1 MKNTSV
7 ELFLVVKKRLSI
19 IMKKKTGS
27 VDQWLQFI
35 GKDKLQTFQDNFAR
49 ANGVSMIFLDMDG
62 NPLTVGSQNSLFCFT
77 IQKEHAVRCKENFLL
92 DRETMQKGESFIHV
106 CPFGIAC
113 LYVPVYFNNRLTA
126 FAGIGGL
133 TYENSTIPETLRQ
146 RFHITSYSKETTWNI
161 LLLLESMLRLLNVN
175 ISLSQK
181 DTSRKPEE
189 DLPAQVR
196 DDRISKREHEI
207 VKLLCKGFSNKQIA
221 QQLFISETTVKTHIS
236 NILAKLN
243 LHDRMQI
250 VVYYYNKNG
259 GMSPSDAENNEKAD

>member
-1 MKNTSV
+1 
-7 ELFLVVKKRLSI
+7 
-19 IMKKKTGS
+19 MKKKTGS
-27 VDQWLQFI
+27 VEQWLQFI

-49 ANGVSMIFLDMDG
+49 AYGVSMMFLDMEG

-77 IQKEHAVRCKENFLL
+77 IQKEHMVRCRDNFQL
-92 DRETMQKGESFIHV
+92 DKETMQKGESFIHV

-133 TYENSTIPETLRQ
+133 TYENSTIPENLKQ
-146 RFHITSYSKETTWNI
+146 RFHITSYNKETTWNI

-175 ISLSQK
+175 ISLSQNDK
-181 DTSRKPEE
+181 SRKTES
-189 DLPAQVR
+189 DLPVRVR
-196 DDRISKREHEI
+196 DDRISRREHEI
-207 VKLLCKGFSNKQIA
+207 VQLLCKGFSNKQIA
-221 QQLFISETTVKTHIS
+221 RQLFISETTVKTHIS

-250 VVYYYNKNG
+250 VVYYYNKID
-259 GMSPSDAENNEKAD
+259 SADAPDADNNEETD

>member
-1 MKNTSV
+1 
-7 ELFLVVKKRLSI
+7 
-19 IMKKKTGS
+19 
-27 VDQWLQFI
+27 
-35 GKDKLQTFQDNFAR
+35 QTFQDNFAK
-49 ANGVSMIFLDMDG
+49 AYGISMIFLDMDG

-77 IQKEHAVRCKENFLL
+77 IQKEHAVRCRENFLM

-133 TYENSTIPETLRQ
+133 TYDNSPIPDTLKQ

-175 ISLSQK
+175 ITVSQK
-181 DTSRKPEE
+181 DTAQKP
-189 DLPAQVR
+189 DDALPVRVR
-196 DDRISKREHEI
+196 DERISRREQEI
-207 VKLLCKGFSNKQIA
+207 VQLLCKGYTNKQIA

-250 VVYYYNKNG
+250 VVYYYNKTDG
-259 GMSPSDAENNEKAD
+259 ADASVANIINNEETV

>member
-1 MKNTSV
+1 
-7 ELFLVVKKRLSI
+7 
-19 IMKKKTGS
+19 
-27 VDQWLQFI
+27 
-35 GKDKLQTFQDNFAR
+35 
-49 ANGVSMIFLDMDG
+49 
-62 NPLTVGSQNSLFCFT
+62 
-77 IQKEHAVRCKENFLL
+77 
-92 DRETMQKGESFIHV
+92 
-106 CPFGIAC
+106 

-161 LLLLESMLRLLNVN
+161 LLLLESTLRLLNVN

-181 DTSRKPEE
+181 DLSRKPEE

>member
-1 MKNTSV
+1 
-7 ELFLVVKKRLSI
+7 
-19 IMKKKTGS
+19 MKKKTGS
-27 VDQWLQFI
+27 VEQWLQFI

-49 ANGVSMIFLDMDG
+49 AYGVSMMFLDMEG

-77 IQKEHAVRCKENFLL
+77 IQKEHAVRCRENFQL
-92 DRETMQKGESFIHV
+92 DKETMQKGESFIHV

-133 TYENSTIPETLRQ
+133 TYENSTIPENLKQ
-146 RFHITSYSKETTWNI
+146 RFHITSYNKETTWNI

-175 ISLSQK
+175 ISLSQNDK
-181 DTSRKPEE
+181 SRKTES
-189 DLPAQVR
+189 DLPVRVR
-196 DDRISKREHEI
+196 DDRISRREHEI
-207 VKLLCKGFSNKQIA
+207 VQLLCKGFSNKQIA
-221 QQLFISETTVKTHIS
+221 RQLFISETTVKTHIS

-250 VVYYYNKNG
+250 VVYYYNKID
-259 GMSPSDAENNEKAD
+259 SADAPDVNNNEETD

>member
-1 MKNTSV
+1 
-7 ELFLVVKKRLSI
+7 
-19 IMKKKTGS
+19 MKKKTGS
-27 VDQWLQFI
+27 VEQWLQFI

-49 ANGVSMIFLDMDG
+49 AYGVSMMFLDMEG

-77 IQKEHAVRCKENFLL
+77 IQKEHAVRCRENFQL
-92 DRETMQKGESFIHV
+92 DKETMQKGESFIHV

-133 TYENSTIPETLRQ
+133 TYENSTIPENLKQ
-146 RFHITSYSKETTWNI
+146 RFHITICNKETTWNI

-175 ISLSQK
+175 ISLSQNDK
-181 DTSRKPEE
+181 SRKAED
-189 DLPAQVR
+189 DLPVRVR
-196 DDRISKREHEI
+196 DDRISRREHEI
-207 VKLLCKGFSNKQIA
+207 VQLLCKGFSNKQIA
-221 QQLFISETTVKTHIS
+221 RQLFISETTVKTHIS

-250 VVYYYNKNG
+250 VVYYYNKID
-259 GMSPSDAENNEKAD
+259 SADAPDVTNNEETD

>member
-1 MKNTSV
+1 
-7 ELFLVVKKRLSI
+7 
-19 IMKKKTGS
+19 MKKKTGS
-27 VDQWLQFI
+27 VDQWIQFI

-49 ANGVSMIFLDMDG
+49 AYGVSMIFLDMDG

-77 IQKEHAVRCKENFLL
+77 IQKEHAVRCRENFLL
-92 DRETMQKGESFIHV
+92 DRETMQKGESFVHV

-133 TYENSTIPETLRQ
+133 TYENSTIPENLKQ
-146 RFHITSYSKETTWNI
+146 RFHITSYNKEATWNI

-175 ISLSQK
+175 ISLSRN
-181 DTSRKPEE
+181 DTSRKA
-189 DLPAQVR
+189 DDALPAQVR

-221 QQLFISETTVKTHIS
+221 RQLFISETTVKTHIS

-250 VVYYYNKNG
+250 VVYYYNKDDGTN
-259 GMSPSDAENNEKAD
+259 PPDADNNEDAD